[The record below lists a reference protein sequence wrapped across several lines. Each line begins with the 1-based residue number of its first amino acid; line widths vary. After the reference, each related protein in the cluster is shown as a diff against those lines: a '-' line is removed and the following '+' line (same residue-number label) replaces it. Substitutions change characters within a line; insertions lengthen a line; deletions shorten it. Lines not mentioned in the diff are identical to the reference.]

1 MCFTPVG
8 DVPVIHSGSAPIIVI
23 PRLLAA
29 DIFIVTGIR
38 LCLLRPSCGSKSL
51 AAKHDCHPVS
61 AVAEYEA
68 VFVADAI
75 VDLIPRSSM
84 SDGTATAV
92 MLTQGCGSDCRF
104 CQVLFRS
111 L

>member
-1 MCFTPVG
+1 M
-8 DVPVIHSGSAPIIVI
+8 VI

-29 DIFIVTGIR
+29 DIFILTGIR
-38 LCLLRPSCGSKSL
+38 LCLSRPSCESKSL
-51 AAKHDCHPVS
+51 AAKHDWQPVS

-68 VFVADAI
+68 VVVVEVI
-75 VDLIPRSSM
+75 VDLMRRSSM

-92 MLTQGCGSDCRF
+92 MLTHGCGSDCRL
-104 CQVLFRS
+104 CQVLFSS